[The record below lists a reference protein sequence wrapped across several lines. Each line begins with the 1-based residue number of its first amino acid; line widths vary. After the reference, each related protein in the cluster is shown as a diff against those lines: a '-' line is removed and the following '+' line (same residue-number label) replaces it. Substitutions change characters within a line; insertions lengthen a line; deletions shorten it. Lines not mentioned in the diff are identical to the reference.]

1 MMRYAYFPGCSLHS
15 TAADYDRSARAVCGR
30 LGIELA
36 EIPDWN
42 CCGASSAHMTDER
55 LALALPARN
64 LAAAEKEG
72 LDVVAPCAAC
82 FNRLKITWHEVR
94 HGEAAK
100 LLADLGIEYTGRSG
114 VKSLLEVIARDYG
127 AEKLAGQVVRSLE
140 GLKVACYYGCLLVRP
155 QEIMDFD
162 DVENPTV
169 MDGLMEALG
178 AEPVPWSHKTEC
190 CGASLALSRSDLV
203 ASLVGRILAAA
214 KEAGADALVTAC
226 PLCQAN
232 LDMRQREAARA
243 AGEDFNLPVYYF
255 TDLVGLALGLGPAEL
270 DLGKKMVDA
279 VGPLRARELA

>member
-1 MMRYAYFPGCSLHS
+1 
-15 TAADYDRSARAVCGR
+15 
-30 LGIELA
+30 
-36 EIPDWN
+36 
-42 CCGASSAHMTDER
+42 
-55 LALALPARN
+55 
-64 LAAAEKEG
+64 
-72 LDVVAPCAAC
+72 
-82 FNRLKITWHEVR
+82 
-94 HGEAAK
+94 
-100 LLADLGIEYTGRSG
+100 
-114 VKSLLEVIARDYG
+114 
-127 AEKLAGQVVRSLE
+127 
-140 GLKVACYYGCLLVRP
+140 
-155 QEIMDFD
+155 
-162 DVENPTV
+162 VENPTV